1 MVRRNPRAMR
11 LINAVHRKGST
22 LPELLV
28 ALTIWGVVAAAFLRT
43 VQQSLRVLQDH
54 TVLVEQRAQ
63 LQAASHVTA
72 SLLADASP
80 VDGDL
85 IAVYD
90 SAAIFRA
97 TIGTTIACR
106 TSGPTVEIPPLTLA
120 SGLPHSAFTDQPK
133 AGDLVAR
140 FDEGPL
146 SSAIDDHWQLHTIAA
161 LHTLTGA
168 CTSTPF
174 AHPLADAARTGWTLD
189 LTPAPP
195 PTLTATPLRLLRPLR
210 LALYHSSPDWMLGY
224 TEWNATSNS
233 WNLIQPVAGALT
245 GASGQPLG
253 VDWTWHDTLSAMTAV
268 PGQVAVLHATFRA
281 PTRGPIRQQGRTARG
296 LRLDSLG
303 LQLAF
308 RNRR

>member
-1 MVRRNPRAMR
+1 MR
-11 LINAVHRKGST
+11 LTITRRARPGTT

-28 ALTIWGVVAAAFLRT
+28 ALTIWGVLATAFLRT
-43 VQQSLRVLQDH
+43 VQQSLRFLNDQ
-54 TVLVEQRAQ
+54 TVLAEQRAQ
-63 LQAASHVTA
+63 LEAAGHVSA

-85 IAVYD
+85 IAVQD
-90 SAAIFRA
+90 TAAVFRA
-97 TIGTTIACR
+97 TIGTTVACR
-106 TSGPTVEIPPLTLA
+106 TTGATVEIPPLTLA
-120 SGLPHSAFTDQPK
+120 SGIPLSSFTDQPK
-133 AGDLVAR
+133 TGDLVAR

-146 SSAIDDHWQLHTIAA
+146 ASAIDDHWA
-161 LHTLTGA
+161 LHSIVAIHSLSGA
-168 CTSTPF
+168 CITTPF
-174 AHPLADAARTGWTLD
+174 ADPLADAARTGWALD

-224 TEWNATSNS
+224 TEWNGTSGS

-245 GASGQPLG
+245 GGAAQPLG
-253 VDWTWHDTLSAMTAV
+253 VDWTWHDSVAATTAV
-268 PGQVAVLHATFRA
+268 GGQVAVLHATFRA
-281 PTRGPIRQQGRTARG
+281 PTRGPIRQQGRTTRG